1 MTTVFKKAEP
11 THRTRSLQDDIV
23 VAIDKPT
30 GKLLYFDNDRESTE
44 LQVELDIFAEHS
56 QVQMRND
63 LIDCRIDICSPEVL
77 MLFADNFDYQDL
89 RQDFMR
95 GILSSEILGSK
106 IYAHVIS
113 GEYAA
118 RVKCLRTYDSVSK
131 DIMHRWTYPLVPDF
145 NWLGTT
151 NFFLTRNNSYMED
164 NVKLASTCVINEET
178 AVGANTEIGNDSKV
192 SHSVIGR
199 NCKIG
204 KNVKITGAYIWD
216 DVIIED
222 NVTIQ
227 RSIVCS
233 HAKILR
239 NSRVEKGCLVSW
251 NVVVGPNVA
260 LSPQTKLTTYAP
272 TKVDLEFEESL
283 TQPIDLGEKGF
294 GTKWVRKDDDYTNS
308 LIGFDLYLE
317 QKKSNDFVESD
328 PETDSDY
335 EKNTPKKGKKKEEEK
350 GPSDQEKFLKEAS
363 DIVHNSILE
372 KHAVDNIVLE
382 MNSLKYAYN
391 TNFIDCAVVI
401 LHTLLDEAKDEK
413 KDKLLQASQKVL
425 KTWNAL
431 LTRFVT
437 NEDEQ
442 VELIWG
448 LQEYC
453 EKPSRDY
460 FTQHFP
466 FILHSL
472 YDAEIIDEEAIWKWV
487 EEQKESKDQAFIELS
502 KNFLKWLKES
512 EEDSG
517 EEEDD

>member
-1 MTTVFKKAEP
+1 
-11 THRTRSLQDDIV
+11 
-23 VAIDKPT
+23 
-30 GKLLYFDNDRESTE
+30 
-44 LQVELDIFAEHS
+44 
-56 QVQMRND
+56 
-63 LIDCRIDICSPEVL
+63 
-77 MLFADNFDYQDL
+77 
-89 RQDFMR
+89 
-95 GILSSEILGSK
+95 
-106 IYAHVIS
+106 
-113 GEYAA
+113 
-118 RVKCLRTYDSVSK
+118 
-131 DIMHRWTYPLVPDF
+131 
-145 NWLGTT
+145 
-151 NFFLTRNNSYMED
+151 
-164 NVKLASTCVINEET
+164 
-178 AVGANTEIGNDSKV
+178 
-192 SHSVIGR
+192 
-199 NCKIG
+199 
-204 KNVKITGAYIWD
+204 
-216 DVIIED
+216 
-222 NVTIQ
+222 
-227 RSIVCS
+227 
-233 HAKILR
+233 
-239 NSRVEKGCLVSW
+239 
-251 NVVVGPNVA
+251 
-260 LSPQTKLTTYAP
+260 
-272 TKVDLEFEESL
+272 
-283 TQPIDLGEKGF
+283 
-294 GTKWVRKDDDYTNS
+294 
-308 LIGFDLYLE
+308 
-317 QKKSNDFVESD
+317 VESD

-413 KDKLLQASQKVL
+413 KDKLLQAAQKVL